1 MTKYIRS
8 LITKL
13 QILSLVMGSKTSKK
27 VSILLP
33 LRIQY
38 KLQAKGG
45 LSQTS
50 RSKTEKGMQA
60 LCMGAAYLKKR
71 ASLA

>member
-1 MTKYIRS
+1 MGS
-8 LITKL
+8 MAKL
-13 QILSLVMGSKTSKK
+13 QILPLIMVSKTSKK

-45 LSQTS
+45 LPQIS